1 MPIGNAAAIIE
12 HGNFNAVE
20 SVEPT
25 GIGLAQCRM
34 FCCRMFCLASEL
46 THFQKHLTSRS
57 SRSLTLTRTFGTP
70 HRFAHGFAI
79 FAQTA
84 LRTKRRLPGR

>member
-1 MPIGNAAAIIE
+1 MVPMGMSAANIE
-12 HGNFNAVE
+12 HGHFSAVP
-20 SVEPT
+20 SVEPSS
-25 GIGLAQCRM
+25 ICRVQHRK
-34 FCCRMFCLASEL
+34 FYLASEL

-70 HRFAHGFAI
+70 HLFAHGFAI
-79 FAQTA
+79 FAQKA